1 MHFGI
6 LFNQQTM
13 KNIIEQKVRNGY
25 SLDLGKLIDESF
37 ATFKKTFLIAGLGM
51 VIISIVMFIFYLGIL
66 GAFFG
71 FSNFTETMTS
81 IESLATDTNFI
92 IGNAVVTMLF
102 SALFAPITAGF
113 IHINHLA
120 KTNKEF
126 SVSDLFNFY
135 KGAIFKQI
143 FMSYLVIGFTTAVI
157 TVGLSI
163 IGYEFMNTIF
173 QIIIGLFT
181 VFTIPLIVY
190 GEQNYLDAI
199 TKSAQLFIKQPF
211 IIIIALLIAFIGML
225 LGIFVLC
232 IGIIFTIPY
241 LYSMYYAIY
250 AQTIGFKETSSID
263 EIGIE

>member
-1 MHFGI
+1 
-6 LFNQQTM
+6 M

-51 VIISIVMFIFYLGIL
+51 IIISVVMIVFYLGIL

-81 IESLATDTNFI
+81 LESLATDTTFI

-113 IHINHLA
+113 ININHLA

-126 SVSDLFNFY
+126 GVSDLFNFY

-157 TVGLSI
+157 TASFSLL
-163 IGYEFMNTIF
+163 GYEFMNSII

-181 VFTIPLIVY
+181 VFTIQLIIY
-190 GEQNYLDAI
+190 GEQNYTEAI
-199 TKSAQLFIKQPF
+199 TNSIQLFIKKPF
-211 IIIIALLIAFIGML
+211 IIAIALLIAGIGMF
-225 LGIFVLC
+225 LGIFALC
-232 IGIIFTIPY
+232 IGIIFTVPY

-250 AQTIGFKETSSID
+250 AQSVGFQNTSPID

>member
-1 MHFGI
+1 
-6 LFNQQTM
+6 
-13 KNIIEQKVRNGY
+13 
-25 SLDLGKLIDESF
+25 
-37 ATFKKTFLIAGLGM
+37 
-51 VIISIVMFIFYLGIL
+51 MFIFYLGIL

>member
-1 MHFGI
+1 
-6 LFNQQTM
+6 M

-51 VIISIVMFIFYLGIL
+51 IIISVVMIVFYLGIL

-81 IESLATDTNFI
+81 LESLATDTTFI

-113 IHINHLA
+113 ININHLA

-126 SVSDLFNFY
+126 GVSDLFNFY

-157 TVGLSI
+157 TASFSLL
-163 IGYEFMNTIF
+163 GYEFMNSII

-181 VFTIPLIVY
+181 VFTIPLIIY
-190 GEQNYLDAI
+190 GEQNYTEAI
-199 TKSAQLFIKQPF
+199 TNSIQLFIKKPF
-211 IIIIALLIAFIGML
+211 IIAIALLIAGIGMF
-225 LGIFVLC
+225 LGIFALC
-232 IGIIFTIPY
+232 IGIIFTVPY

-250 AQTIGFKETSSID
+250 AQSVGFQNTSPID
-263 EIGIE
+263 EIGVE

>member
-1 MHFGI
+1 
-6 LFNQQTM
+6 M
-13 KNIIEQKVRNGY
+13 KNIIEQKLRNGY

-51 VIISIVMFIFYLGIL
+51 VILTVVMLIFYLGIL

-81 IESLATDTNFI
+81 IERLATDTTFI
-92 IGNAVVTMLF
+92 IGNAIVTMLF

-126 SVSDLFNFY
+126 GVSDLFNFY

-157 TVGLSI
+157 TAGFSLLGFEIINSI
-163 IGYEFMNTIF
+163 I
-173 QIIIGLFT
+173 QIIIALFT
-181 VFTIPLIVY
+181 VFTIPLIIY
-190 GEQNYLDAI
+190 GEQNYLEAI
-199 TKSAQLFIKQPF
+199 TKSSQLFFKQPF
-211 IIIIALLIAFIGML
+211 IIIVALLIAGIGMF

-241 LYSMYYAIY
+241 FYSMYYAIY
-250 AQTIGFKETSSID
+250 AQTIGFKEASPID

>member
-1 MHFGI
+1 
-6 LFNQQTM
+6 M
-13 KNIIEQKVRNGY
+13 KNIIEQKLRNGY

-51 VIISIVMFIFYLGIL
+51 IIISVVMIVFYLGIL

-81 IESLATDTNFI
+81 LESLATDTTFI

-113 IHINHLA
+113 ININHLA

-126 SVSDLFNFY
+126 GVSDLFNFY

-157 TVGLSI
+157 TAGFSLL
-163 IGYEFMNTIF
+163 GYEFMNTIF

-181 VFTIPLIVY
+181 VFTIPLIIY
-190 GEQNYLDAI
+190 GEQNYTEAI
-199 TKSAQLFIKQPF
+199 TNSIQLFIKKPF
-211 IIIIALLIAFIGML
+211 IIAIALLIAGIGMF
-225 LGIFVLC
+225 LGIFALC
-232 IGIIFTIPY
+232 IGIIFTVPY

-250 AQTIGFKETSSID
+250 AQSVGFQNTSPID
-263 EIGIE
+263 EIGVE

>member
-1 MHFGI
+1 
-6 LFNQQTM
+6 M

-51 VIISIVMFIFYLGIL
+51 IIISVVMIAFYLGIL

-71 FSNFTETMTS
+71 FSNFTETITS
-81 IESLATDTNFI
+81 IESLATDTTFI
-92 IGNAVVTMLF
+92 IGSAVVTMLF

-113 IHINHLA
+113 IHLNHLA

-126 SVSDLFNFY
+126 GVSDLFNFY

-157 TVGLSI
+157 TTGFSLLGYEIINSI
-163 IGYEFMNTIF
+163 I
-173 QIIIGLFT
+173 QISIALLT
-181 VFTIPLIVY
+181 VFTIPLIIY

-199 TKSAQLFIKQPF
+199 TKSAQLFFKQPF

-250 AQTIGFKETSSID
+250 AQTIGFKEASPID
-263 EIGIE
+263 EIGVE

>member
-1 MHFGI
+1 MQFGI

-13 KNIIEQKVRNGY
+13 KKIIEQKVRNGY

-51 VIISIVMFIFYLGIL
+51 LIISVVMVILYLGIL

-81 IESLATDTNFI
+81 IETMTNNTSFI
-92 IGNAVVTMLF
+92 IGNAIVTMFF

-113 IHINHLA
+113 IHLNHLA
-120 KTNKEF
+120 NTNQEVQIGTIF
-126 SVSDLFNFY
+126 DFY
-135 KGAIFKQI
+135 KAPFFNQI
-143 FMSYLVIGFTTAVI
+143 FISYLVIGVTTAVI
-157 TVGLSI
+157 TAGFSLLGYEIINSI
-163 IGYEFMNTIF
+163 I
-173 QIIIGLFT
+173 QIIIALFT
-181 VFTIPLIVY
+181 VFTIPLIIY

-199 TKSAQLFIKQPF
+199 TKSTKLFFKQPF
-211 IIIIALLIAFIGML
+211 IIIIALLIAAIGML
-225 LGIFVLC
+225 LGIFALC
-232 IGIIFTIPY
+232 IGIIFTVPY

-250 AQTIGFKETSSID
+250 NQSVGFQNSSPID

>member
-1 MHFGI
+1 
-6 LFNQQTM
+6 M

>member
-1 MHFGI
+1 
-6 LFNQQTM
+6 M
-13 KNIIEQKVRNGY
+13 KNIIEQKVRNGF

-163 IGYEFMNTIF
+163 IGYEFMNSII

-232 IGIIFTIPY
+232 IGIIFTIPF

-250 AQTIGFKETSSID
+250 AQTIGFEESSPID
-263 EIGIE
+263 EIGLE

>member
-1 MHFGI
+1 MQFGI

-13 KNIIEQKVRNGY
+13 KKIIEQKVRNGY

-51 VIISIVMFIFYLGIL
+51 LIISVVMVILYLGIL

-81 IESLATDTNFI
+81 LESLATDTTFI
-92 IGNAVVTMLF
+92 IINAAATILF

-113 IHINHLA
+113 IHLNHLA
-120 KTNKEF
+120 STNKEIQLGTIF
-126 SVSDLFNFY
+126 DFY
-135 KGAIFKQI
+135 KAPYFNQI
-143 FMSYLVIGFTTAVI
+143 FLSYLVIGFTTAII

-163 IGYEFMNTIF
+163 LGYEFMNTII

-181 VFTIPLIVY
+181 VFTIPLIIY
-190 GEQNYLDAI
+190 GEQNYTEAI
-199 TKSAQLFIKQPF
+199 TNSIQLFIKKPF
-211 IIIIALLIAFIGML
+211 IIAIALLIAGIGMF
-225 LGIFVLC
+225 LGIFALC
-232 IGIIFTIPY
+232 IGIIFTVPY

-250 AQTIGFKETSSID
+250 AQSLGFQNTSPID
-263 EIGIE
+263 EIGVE

>member
-13 KNIIEQKVRNGY
+13 KNIIEQKVRNGF

-163 IGYEFMNTIF
+163 IGYEFMNSII

-232 IGIIFTIPY
+232 IGIIFTIPF

-250 AQTIGFKETSSID
+250 AQTIGFEESSPID
-263 EIGIE
+263 EIGLE

>member
-1 MHFGI
+1 
-6 LFNQQTM
+6 M

-51 VIISIVMFIFYLGIL
+51 IIISVVMIVFYLGIL

-81 IESLATDTNFI
+81 LESLATDTTFI

-113 IHINHLA
+113 ININHLA

-126 SVSDLFNFY
+126 GVSDLFNFY

-157 TVGLSI
+157 TASFSLL
-163 IGYEFMNTIF
+163 GYEFMNSII

-181 VFTIPLIVY
+181 VFTIQLIIY
-190 GEQNYLDAI
+190 GEQNYTEAI
-199 TKSAQLFIKQPF
+199 TNSIQLFIKKPF
-211 IIIIALLIAFIGML
+211 IIAIALLIAGIGMF
-225 LGIFVLC
+225 LGIFALC
-232 IGIIFTIPY
+232 IGIIFTVPY

-250 AQTIGFKETSSID
+250 AQSVGFQNTSPID
-263 EIGIE
+263 EIGVE

>member
-1 MHFGI
+1 
-6 LFNQQTM
+6 M
-13 KNIIEQKVRNGY
+13 KNIIEQKLRNGY

-51 VIISIVMFIFYLGIL
+51 VILSVVMLIFYLGIL

-81 IESLATDTNFI
+81 IERLATDTTFI
-92 IGNAVVTMLF
+92 IGNAIVTMLF

-135 KGAIFKQI
+135 KGTIFKQI

-157 TVGLSI
+157 TAGFSLLGFEIINSI
-163 IGYEFMNTIF
+163 I
-173 QIIIGLFT
+173 QISIALLT
-181 VFTIPLIVY
+181 VFTIPLIIY

-199 TKSAQLFIKQPF
+199 TKSSKLFFKQPF
-211 IIIIALLIAFIGML
+211 IIIVALLIAGIGML

-250 AQTIGFKETSSID
+250 EQTIGFKEASPID
-263 EIGIE
+263 EIGLE